1 MMAVGGE
8 AERVPNYS
16 DGVVLL
22 TGFTPNDVE
31 AHLAGEDEE
40 TARRFGWWPNS
51 STEETVR
58 GAIDEWAK
66 SWQTNGPVQAFAARS
81 VTAGKLLGGCELRK
95 QPDGSG
101 HVSYWTGA
109 QHRGHGF
116 ASRVLSLLCRHAQAE
131 GVRQLEAHIAV
142 DNAASRRV
150 AAPAGFEEDAQ
161 FTDEHGTVMLRYV
174 WTARSQPRHHR

>member
-1 MMAVGGE
+1 MAVGGE
-8 AERVPNYS
+8 AGRVPNYS

-22 TGFTPNDVE
+22 MGFTAIDVQ

-58 GAIDEWAK
+58 GAFDEWAK

-116 ASRVLSLLCRHAQAE
+116 ASRVLSLLCSHAQA
-131 GVRQLEAHIAV
+131 A
-142 DNAASRRV
+142 
-150 AAPAGFEEDAQ
+150 
-161 FTDEHGTVMLRYV
+161 RY
-174 WTARSQPRHHR
+174 HR